1 MARTSKKT
9 NKKKRRRSSS
19 SSSDDSASSEDAAAA
34 VPRGNPPPNIQPNE
48 LAVRRAFNHI
58 YPNIDAL
65 KIAADYREGSLI
77 AGNIR
82 QPGQGNL
89 LVSIVQNYDLSRLR
103 LFCDVCKKL
112 YKHNSFNAHL
122 NKCIEKNPFE
132 ENAPMIRNTV
142 NKKRVSNHNDRKKNV
157 SIANIV
163 FSIFY
168 VISLTLFVLL
178 CNIETYK
185 TRSSQEIPI
194 AVNRGG

>member
-34 VPRGNPPPNIQPNE
+34 VRGNPPFNIHPNQ
-48 LAVRRAFNHI
+48 LSRADRAVRQAFNHI

-168 VISLTLFVLL
+168 VISLTLFCIVYA
-178 CNIETYK
+178 I
-185 TRSSQEIPI
+185 
-194 AVNRGG
+194 

>member
-34 VPRGNPPPNIQPNE
+34 PRGNPPPNIQPNE
-48 LAVRRAFNHI
+48 LSRAVRQAFNHI

-142 NKKRVSNHNDRKKNV
+142 NKKRVSNHDDRKKM
-157 SIANIV
+157 
-163 FSIFY
+163 
-168 VISLTLFVLL
+168 
-178 CNIETYK
+178 
-185 TRSSQEIPI
+185 
-194 AVNRGG
+194 

>member
-1 MARTSKKT
+1 MARSDKPSKKT
-9 NKKKRRRSSS
+9 KKKRRRSSS

-48 LAVRRAFNHI
+48 LSRAVRRAFNHI

-65 KIAADYREGSLI
+65 KIAADYLEGSLI

-168 VISLTLFVLL
+168 VISLTLFCIVYA
-178 CNIETYK
+178 I
-185 TRSSQEIPI
+185 
-194 AVNRGG
+194 